1 LWAIVIL
8 WLLFVTIC
16 AGLGYPTLRRY
27 DPRHA
32 RSGFD
37 TANRLYHWQVTGA
50 ADEGPYEPSL
60 VHYRYRLLVPSI
72 ARPFFLLANGRV
84 STWDAGYFGLLAA
97 NSMFCASTA
106 VLLFLMARD
115 TAVALP
121 SALLYLLT
129 FAVPNYH
136 LSGLVDSG
144 EAWALMTLVWCLQR
158 NRWFALPLLG
168 VVGALA
174 KETFVPFSVALVA
187 GWIVASRHAPQP
199 LSLVRRLQWLTLLAL
214 AGLATVTIVFSVANG
229 RLVWPWQLAQSGPV
243 MDVGL
248 VQRAGRLTGELGLLY
263 LFGWLAPLGAWSL
276 ARCPRPWVA
285 GALVSVSVPIVLGLY
300 NAEPSIARS
309 LFNIL
314 GPLLSLSSAMTLG
327 RILSTSSRFP

>member
-1 LWAIVIL
+1 VWGIVML
-8 WLLFVTIC
+8 WLLFVVIC

-27 DPRHA
+27 DPRQPH
-32 RSGFD
+32 SGFD

-50 ADEGPYEPSL
+50 DGEGPYAPSL

-72 ARPFFLLANGRV
+72 ARPFYLLARGRIGR
-84 STWDAGYFGLLAA
+84 WEPGYFGLLVA

-106 VLLFLMARD
+106 VLLFLIARD
-115 TAVALP
+115 TAAALP
-121 SALLYLLT
+121 AALLYLLT

-144 EAWALMTLVWCLQR
+144 EAWALMMLVWCLQR

-174 KETFVPFSVALVA
+174 KETFVPISVVFVA
-187 GWIVASRHAPQP
+187 GWITADRNASQP
-199 LSLVRRLQWLTLLAL
+199 LSLVRRLEWLALLAL
-214 AGLATVTIVFSVANG
+214 AGFVTVTAVFSIANG

-243 MDVGL
+243 LEVGL
-248 VQRAGRLTGELGLLY
+248 AQRVGRLFGELGLLY

-285 GALVSVSVPIVLGLY
+285 AAFACAAVPIVLGLY

-314 GPLLSLSSAMTLG
+314 GPLLSLASALTLG
-327 RILSTSSRFP
+327 RLLSTSSPLP